1 MRNFNLKHLVYCV
14 YTGLRVHACSTSM
27 ARVLSTI
34 HQSRVTVFLKLITEG
49 RTHWD
54 DPGQGQE
61 AQWEKKKPQR
71 KLEHVIIL
79 EEMKF

>member
-1 MRNFNLKHLVYCV
+1 
-14 YTGLRVHACSTSM
+14 M

-61 AQWEKKKPQR
+61 AQWKKKKPQR